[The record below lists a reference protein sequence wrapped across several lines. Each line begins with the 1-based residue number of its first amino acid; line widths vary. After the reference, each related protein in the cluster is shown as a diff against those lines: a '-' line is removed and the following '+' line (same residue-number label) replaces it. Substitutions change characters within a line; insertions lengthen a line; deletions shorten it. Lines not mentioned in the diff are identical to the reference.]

1 MTAPRWILLALLAFG
16 LGTGVAYAM
25 NPPEPGVPA
34 STAAAL
40 DDDLSDIEQYAAAG
54 RCIAVRAR
62 LDGAQSRITK
72 LPASTSAEVVR
83 ELQQAL
89 RRISVVARAECD
101 AAYEAK
107 LPEVPTPTTP
117 EETTP
122 TTPEEST
129 PVEPTDPETTPDP
142 GGNEGGP
149 DPGTGEGGPG
159 DQGDGGTTT
168 PDDTQTDP
176 SGGVAPDI
184 EGVTQKLKKERKKW
198 EKRLRDAQDR
208 WNQAQ
213 GLWVQ

>member
-40 DDDLSDIEQYAAAG
+40 DDDLSDIKQYAAAG

-72 LPASTSAEVVR
+72 LPASTSPEVVR

-101 AAYEAK
+101 AAYAAK
-107 LPEVPTPTTP
+107 QPVETTPTTP

-122 TTPEEST
+122 TTPEETT
-129 PVEPTDPETTPDP
+129 PVEPIDPTTTPDP

-149 DPGTGEGGPG
+149 DPGTGED
-159 DQGDGGTTT
+159 DQGDGGITT
-168 PDDTQTDP
+168 PDDGQTDP

-184 EGVTQKLKKERKKW
+184 EGVTEKLEKERRKW
-198 EKRLRDAQDR
+198 EKKLRDAQDR
-208 WNQAQ
+208 WSQAQ
-213 GLWVQ
+213 GLWAP